1 MSLKDKL
8 LKRKEQV
15 DDASQKL
22 EARVQAWFR
31 ALTALIHFI
40 ENTLSESIEAK
51 LLSKQKTFK
60 RSEDGR
66 DLELPMLTLSANNI
80 AVTSIAVTIEP
91 VGVIPED
98 GRVDIKGGVIVGK
111 GYALLWDG
119 AGQAAPENWK
129 IVATNEQ
136 GKPDQIKATP
146 LTIDTLESALS
157 EHLGLEE

>member
-31 ALTALIHFI
+31 ALTALIYFI

-66 DLELPMLTLSANNI
+66 DLELPMLTLSANSI

-91 VGVIPED
+91 VGVIPGD
-98 GRVDIKGGVIVGK
+98 GRVDIKSGVIVGK

-119 AGQAAPENWK
+119 AGQVAPENWK

-146 LTIDTLESALS
+146 LTVDALESALS